1 MFKLKHGR
9 VSVRKLKVWGEKLQR
24 PLPRA
29 PSAGHCSL
37 YTCNGN
43 PSESK
48 QPVLTPGHRSQD
60 PENKPRGDGEVL
72 RAPSLPEVPATFVLV
87 SESPR
92 HRPPD
97 SSRVLPDVQAQGRP
111 RRDPAPSRA
120 SLGLPAPP
128 QLPKPSRGPGR
139 STDRH
144 QGHTHPQT
152 LQERASDQVPRPN
165 PCRDNAF

>member
-24 PLPRA
+24 PLPRT

-37 YTCNGN
+37 YTCNWI

-97 SSRVLPDVQAQGRP
+97 SSRVLPDVQAQGGP
-111 RRDPAPSRA
+111 RRDPAQSPGPSSPSPAPETQPGPQTEYRQTSRAHSPADTARA
-120 SLGLPAPP
+120 SL
-128 QLPKPSRGPGR
+128 
-139 STDRH
+139 
-144 QGHTHPQT
+144 
-152 LQERASDQVPRPN
+152 
-165 PCRDNAF
+165 